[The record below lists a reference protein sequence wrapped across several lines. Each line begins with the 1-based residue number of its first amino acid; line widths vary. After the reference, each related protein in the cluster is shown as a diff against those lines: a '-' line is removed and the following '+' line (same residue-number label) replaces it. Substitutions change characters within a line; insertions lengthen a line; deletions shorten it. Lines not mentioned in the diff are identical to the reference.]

1 MATEFSKA
9 ALNTFLTSTAGNLFN
24 PHTASGYR
32 AAIARIFEHIADDA
46 DVRSI
51 DLATEVRRYN
61 NAHPGELSPSTLGQY
76 QRRLEVAIEEF
87 VKFTNDPGKY
97 KGRGRSR
104 VEGGSAKRA
113 EGANTKIAPPA
124 GAAHIAAGSVGN
136 VRLPTPGLSYEFPLR
151 KDFLAQIV
159 VPRDMNGDEARR
171 LCRFVMALA
180 HDESADPSLPS
191 PE

>member
-87 VKFTNDPGKY
+87 VKFHERPRQVQGSRQIPS
-97 KGRGRSR
+97 GGWQREACRGSKHQDRAPR
-104 VEGGSAKRA
+104 WGSAYSGRQRWQRA
-113 EGANTKIAPPA
+113 T
-124 GAAHIAAGSVGN
+124 
-136 VRLPTPGLSYEFPLR
+136 
-151 KDFLAQIV
+151 
-159 VPRDMNGDEARR
+159 
-171 LCRFVMALA
+171 
-180 HDESADPSLPS
+180 ADSRPIL
-191 PE
+191 